1 MLEINFWS
9 FIYLLNL
16 YYTEYGLTGLFVLQN
31 TEKAG

>member
-16 YYTEYGLTGLFVLQN
+16 YYIKYGLTALFVLPN